1 MSKYLLS
8 HGHLVLDGQREYLDG
23 AILFEDNKILQIY
36 PHSNKAVI
44 DDDTEEIN
52 LNYQLVFPVSTYEL
66 GLKDCVI
73 YRPNV
78 KDSLKQL
85 VKLSKGE
92 EYVLIKDEG
101 DLDTMLF
108 VLRNIPRNKII
119 LNSTN
124 YQETL
129 SRLHEGGISY
139 SDLSLM
145 ICGNIAKA
153 CGQDSF
159 MVKGNSVNLVIVD
172 KEFNTIFEITDG
184 EFIYD

>member
-36 PHSNKAVI
+36 PHSNKVI
-44 DDDTEEIN
+44 VEEDTEEIK
-52 LNYQLVFPVSTYEL
+52 LNNQLVFPVSTYEL
-66 GLKDCVI
+66 GLKDCI
-73 YRPNV
+73 IFRPNA
-78 KDSLKQL
+78 KDSLQKL
-85 VKLSKGE
+85 IKLSKGE
-92 EYVLIKDEG
+92 DYVLVKDEG
-101 DLDTMLF
+101 DVDTLLF

-119 LNSTN
+119 LNSDN

-129 SRLHEGGISY
+129 NNLHERGVSY

-153 CGQDSF
+153 CGQENF
-159 MVKGNSVNLVIVD
+159 VVKGSSVNLAIVD

-184 EFIYD
+184 EFIYG